1 MKRTLFL
8 LISCFISLS
17 LISQNQA
24 ETFIKEAQDLL
35 AKKEYKQAQLSLQDA
50 INEINLLI
58 GAQIAESLPDE
69 INGLKSDGE
78 ENMGSGG
85 MGILGGGLQISK
97 SYSNASMKENEAEVN
112 IMANSPLLTSMNM
125 YLSNPAML
133 GPEYKSVRVGTQRAI
148 LKTENDDYYD
158 DKGVSKKIR
167 VSELQ
172 IPLNSTLITINM
184 KGFATEQYELSFANK
199 LEIEKLKVV
208 LND

>member
-97 SYSNASMKENEAEVN
+97 SYSNATMKENEAE
-112 IMANSPLLTSMNM
+112 LTN
-125 YLSNPAML
+125 
-133 GPEYKSVRVGTQRAI
+133 Q
-148 LKTENDDYYD
+148 
-158 DKGVSKKIR
+158 
-167 VSELQ
+167 
-172 IPLNSTLITINM
+172 
-184 KGFATEQYELSFANK
+184 
-199 LEIEKLKVV
+199 
-208 LND
+208 